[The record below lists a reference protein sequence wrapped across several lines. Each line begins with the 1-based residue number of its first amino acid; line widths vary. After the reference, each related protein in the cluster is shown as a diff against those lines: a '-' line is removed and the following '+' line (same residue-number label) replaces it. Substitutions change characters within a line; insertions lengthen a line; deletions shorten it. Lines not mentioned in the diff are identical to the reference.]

1 MGGPDEVEDSSSDQD
16 RVFGLAEQLLV
27 EVEKLSQEAKRRAEA
42 EADALIAAAR
52 EQAEQIH
59 EAARQVADK
68 IVTDA
73 DGRARTHIRTTID
86 DAVNRLKGLVPEI
99 DPPMGA
105 SNGLVE
111 PAPSLDPA
119 EHTEPA
125 RGRRA
130 VPRPQHDISGPQY
143 DVSGPSKADQLDA

>member
-1 MGGPDEVEDSSSDQD
+1 MGGPDEVKDSPRDQD

-27 EVEKLSQEAKRRAEA
+27 EVEKLSQEAKRNAEA

-59 EAARQVADK
+59 ESARQVADK
-68 IVTDA
+68 IVKDA
-73 DGRARTHIRTTID
+73 DGRARTHIRQTID
-86 DAVNRLKGLVPEI
+86 DAVDRLKGLVPEL

-111 PAPSLDPA
+111 PAPPLDSA
-119 EHTEPA
+119 EHAEPA
-125 RGRRA
+125 QDRRA
-130 VPRPQHDISGPQY
+130 VPRQQQDVSGPQY
-143 DVSGPSKADQLDA
+143 DVSDPAKGDQLDA